1 MTPILKMEKV
11 SASYA
16 PFRALYDVDLEIAPG
31 QAFGLLG
38 QNGAGKSTI
47 ARVISGLVPA
57 SSGRISIDGRP
68 ARRLNAEQIR
78 RLGILQVPEGRGVFS
93 SLSVEENLKVALMAQ
108 PRSRRRSLLSE
119 LYDRF
124 ALLGERRRARAGT
137 LSGGQQRLLALAPAF
152 VAPPR
157 LLIADEPSLGL
168 APNVLDEIYASL
180 RDLKEAGVTLL
191 ISEQQTD
198 KVLALVDL
206 AAVVDHGRIV
216 HTGAPAEALAVLEA
230 GLSRHQRPVEG
241 S

>member
-1 MTPILKMEKV
+1 MTAILRMEEV
-11 SASYA
+11 SAAYG
-16 PFRALYDVDLEIAPG
+16 PFRALYDVNLEIEEG

-47 ARVISGLVPA
+47 ARVVSGLVPI
-57 SSGRISIDGRP
+57 SSGRVLLDGRS
-68 ARRLNAEQIR
+68 ARRLHAEQIR
-78 RLGILQVPEGRGVFS
+78 RLGVLQVPEGRGVFS

-108 PRSRRRSLLSE
+108 PRRRRRQLLSE
-119 LYDRF
+119 LYERF

-168 APNVLDEIYASL
+168 DPSVLDQVYESL
-180 RDLKEAGVTLL
+180 RELKDSGVTLL
-191 ISEQQTD
+191 ISEQQTVR
-198 KVLALVDL
+198 VLDLVDR

-216 HTGAPAEALAVLEA
+216 HSGAPSEALEVLEA
-230 GLSRHQRPVEG
+230 GLNRRELPTDG